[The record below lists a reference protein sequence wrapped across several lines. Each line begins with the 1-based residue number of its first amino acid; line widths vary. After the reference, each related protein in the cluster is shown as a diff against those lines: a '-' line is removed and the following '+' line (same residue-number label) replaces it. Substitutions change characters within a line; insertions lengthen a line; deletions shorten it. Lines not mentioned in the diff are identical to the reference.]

1 MSPRMLLTLWPYA
14 VSEGVGSAREI
25 ERRVETDV
33 GLPRRSR
40 ARRRMMTK
48 PIVAWRERMQT
59 DEAKEIY
66 RARAS
71 LCELPNAHF
80 KSRLG
85 LSQFLVRG

>member
-1 MSPRMLLTLWPYA
+1 MHLADGNHADHASIRIAEERSVTALVALPKTEPGSQANDDKA
-14 VSEGVGSAREI
+14 V
-25 ERRVETDV
+25 
-33 GLPRRSR
+33 
-40 ARRRMMTK
+40 
-48 PIVAWRERMQT
+48 VAWRERMQT
-59 DEAKEIY
+59 DEAKELY